1 MIFVLIVVIPFV
13 IDVVEWFPTL
23 FLRRRSD
30 ITATFNGNRFP
41 GQSAESLW
49 AGMSSPCESYLRIA
63 SRIACCP
70 AASLLPHPHLFYPA
84 ISVDE
89 NKRGRTGDVKPL

>member
-70 AASLLPHPHLFYPA
+70 AASCSPTHTFSTLPFPSTR
-84 ISVDE
+84 ISVGVPE
-89 NKRGRTGDVKPL
+89 T